1 MGGRAASRA
10 RALSCATL
18 VLVLGLESCSAEGP
32 DLPVAAAQQLPKP
45 SAELR
50 HLLLITADTWRAD
63 HFLSERAGQRLTPSL
78 DGLTTTGA
86 VFTDNSSVAS
96 MTSPGVAGILTGLM
110 PVRSGVLRN
119 EHILPTTVPTLPDTL
134 RAAGFV
140 TAAFVA
146 NPVLRPGLGF
156 ERGFDHYELVE
167 PSPPEKK
174 ARAEAVT
181 SRALA
186 WLEGR
191 DPAGPRV
198 FLWVHYMEPHGPY
211 EPGQAANAL
220 FPVEEFGDAELAV
233 RLLELKDPSGRGG
246 IPGYQWNTESF
257 LRETDARSYL
267 GRYAAEVWS
276 FDRSV
281 GVLLAGAE
289 ERGWMGSGGETL
301 LVIASDHGEALS
313 NDHGFYFSHAHPPT
327 QDQIQTPLMFVYPGA
342 SGEQFAEPVSNLD
355 IAPTTAALLG
365 VEPAALTDGVNLL
378 DRIEPRAVIAQYAQ
392 HRMTRLGRFKWSR
405 SAKGAGSRVDL
416 ASDPGERE
424 TAKFPAKIRTALS
437 DEFDAQVRIQPLGDS
452 ASRFEL
458 DEAER
463 AELEALGYM
472 ESTP

>member
-1 MGGRAASRA
+1 MRSELPV

-18 VLVLGLESCSAEGP
+18 LLILGLWSCAAEES
-32 DLPVAAAQQLPKP
+32 DLPGAAAQRLPNP

-63 HFLSERAGQRLTPSL
+63 HFLSERAGQRLTPTL
-78 DGLTTTGA
+78 DKLVTSGA

-96 MTSPGVAGILTGLM
+96 MTSPGVAGILTGIM

-119 EHILPTTVPTLPDTL
+119 EHILPTTVPTLPETL
-134 RAAGFV
+134 RAAGFS

-146 NPVLRPGLGF
+146 NPVVRPGLGF

-167 PSPPEKK
+167 PNPPEKK
-174 ARAEAVT
+174 ARGEAVT

-186 WLEGR
+186 WLEAC
-191 DPAGPRV
+191 DPEGPRV

-211 EPGQAANAL
+211 EPGQDASAH
-220 FPVEEFGDAELAV
+220 FPVEEFGDEEVPV
-233 RLLELKDPSGRGG
+233 RLLEKNDPSGRGG

-257 LRETDARSYL
+257 LRETDVRSYL
-267 GRYAAEVWS
+267 GRYAAEIWS

-289 ERGWMGSGGETL
+289 ERGWMGPSAETL

-313 NDHGFYFSHAHPPT
+313 NDHGYYFSHAHPPT

-342 SGEQFAEPVSNLD
+342 RGEQFDEPVSNLD
-355 IAPTTAALLG
+355 IAPTAAALLG
-365 VEPAALTDGVNLL
+365 VEAATLADGVDLL
-378 DRIEPRAVIAQYAQ
+378 ERIEPRFVVAQYAQ
-392 HRMTRLGRFKWSR
+392 HRMTRMGRFKWSR

-416 ASDPGERE
+416 ASDPGEQG

-437 DEFDAQVRIQPLGDS
+437 DEFDEQVRIQPLGDS

-458 DEAER
+458 DDEER